1 MGHKLV
7 TIATSIALLLALLAC
22 YSLKRDKNALIDLNH
37 DKSAYI
43 DAGCAGRFQGSEEE
57 LSGAPLTRD
66 QMELQP
72 QYY

>member
-1 MGHKLV
+1 MKLI
-7 TIATSIALLLALLAC
+7 TIALSIALLLALC
-22 YSLKRDKNALIDLNH
+22 GVYSLHNDKMALIDLNY

-43 DAGCAGRFQGSEEE
+43 DAGCSGRFQGSEEE
-57 LSGAPLTRD
+57 LSGAPLTRT